1 MDSLDLRILET
12 EKKVFKQAISNF
24 PRCRLEFPCTE
35 PFVARFL
42 KRPSHSSSHKIP
54 LIFLIYSFLFHSD
67 HDSLNSAKDVEDVE
81 DVEYLHVPGLK
92 KRKN

>member
-1 MDSLDLRILET
+1 M
-12 EKKVFKQAISNF
+12 EKKVFKQA
-24 PRCRLEFPCTE
+24 
-35 PFVARFL
+35 
-42 KRPSHSSSHKIP
+42 HKIP

-67 HDSLNSAKDVEDVE
+67 DDSMNSAKDVEDVE